1 MRITL
6 AVLVLIL
13 CGTSYAQE
21 NQNADRDL
29 DVYVQF
35 SGVNIDNLTATGGPN
50 TSLAKGFDL
59 GSVWYP
65 VRNIGL
71 VGDFGYHHVSDSS
84 SEFSVTTIMGGPRY
98 WSGERYR
105 LSCYGQ
111 FLLGSA
117 RLSHKGSFNAGT
129 HWEGTS
135 ALGGGIEVRVTDR
148 IVLRPIELDLML
160 VGLGNNA
167 VGSGRIAT
175 GVVYRLR

>member
-1 MRITL
+1 MRTTL
-6 AVLVLIL
+6 AVVVLL
-13 CGTSYAQE
+13 FCGTSYAQD
-21 NQNADRDL
+21 NGSRNL

-35 SGVNIDNLTATGGPN
+35 SGVIRDNLTTTGDLN

-59 GSVWYP
+59 GSTWYP

-71 VGDFGYHHVSDSS
+71 VGDFGYHHLADSS

-98 WSGERYR
+98 WSGEHYR

-111 FLLGSA
+111 LLFGTA
-117 RLSHKGSFNAGT
+117 RLSQKGGLNAGT
-129 HWEGTS
+129 HWEGTG
-135 ALGGGIEVRVTDR
+135 AMGGGIEVRVTDR
-148 IVLRPIELDLML
+148 IVLRPIAIDLML
-160 VGLGNNA
+160 VGLQKNA